1 MQIIDIEYI
10 GASEHAARLY
20 DAIMKL
26 KSGA

>member
-10 GASEHAARLY
+10 GASEHASRLY

-26 KSGA
+26 RGGE